1 MLQRRVAPPHQLCHT
16 PRGAFALSGA
26 QRDAC
31 CIRVSPRL
39 QPAAAR
45 GSSGHRTY
53 VRSVWVWLAYGGHYE
68 TGDAY
73 VHVEE
78 LPLALLLLV
87 YGVPWPVAWC
97 PGDATLSAW
106 ISQLLRVCSAPGTRV
121 GHEGSFHMPLVGTE
135 YYVLLVQYINQRRKI
150 IMYCDRQEFQ
160 RYCSRQPAGMFRLV
174 FPSFGGGTC

>member
-78 LPLALLLLV
+78 LPLGACPPTPRVRCTLACGLVPGRRHVVRLDLPAATSLLCT
-87 YGVPWPVAWC
+87 GNESWPR
-97 PGDATLSAW
+97 G
-106 ISQLLRVCSAPGTRV
+106 
-121 GHEGSFHMPLVGTE
+121 
-135 YYVLLVQYINQRRKI
+135 
-150 IMYCDRQEFQ
+150 
-160 RYCSRQPAGMFRLV
+160 
-174 FPSFGGGTC
+174 